1 MGCADSQ
8 RGRLGE
14 RVVKGVR
21 VRLSDLVD
29 VAAILAVAGGFGLR
43 FGLWLALVVVGVLVL
58 AANWARS
65 T

>member
-1 MGCADSQ
+1 M
-8 RGRLGE
+8 
-14 RVVKGVR
+14 
-21 VRLSDLVD
+21 RLSDLVD